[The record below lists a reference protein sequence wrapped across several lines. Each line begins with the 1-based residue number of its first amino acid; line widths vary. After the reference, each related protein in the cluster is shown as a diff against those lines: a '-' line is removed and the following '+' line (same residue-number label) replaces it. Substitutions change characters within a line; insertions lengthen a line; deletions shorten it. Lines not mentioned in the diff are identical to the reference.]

1 MDNTRPLNIND
12 TFRNLTIQE
21 ITDNVKQNTL
31 PYAIMAMNIVS
42 DLNTSN
48 MIRSSHLCGC
58 NDIVIFGRKNY
69 DRRGCVGTQNYTKI
83 TKVSAIIHP
92 DRINF
97 EMLDKDIVDHILDV
111 DIFTTFIHD
120 NNYLPIFIEQDTT
133 SIPANTNNMK
143 KILIECK
150 ENSKKPIFIF
160 GNETFGIP
168 KNILESRQQFNQ
180 SYTLELQQ
188 KGCIRSYNVANSCSI
203 ICYKIMEI
211 FNEL

>member
-1 MDNTRPLNIND
+1 MDDSRQLNIHD
-12 TFRNLTIQE
+12 EFRNLTTQE

-48 MIRSSHLCGC
+48 MIRSAHLCGC

-92 DRINF
+92 DIINF
-97 EMLDKDIVDHILDV
+97 ELLDKDIVDHILDV
-111 DIFTTFIHD
+111 DIFKTFIDD
-120 NNYLPIFIEQDTT
+120 NNYLPVFIEQDIT
-133 SIPANTNNMK
+133 SIPATINNIK
-143 KILIECK
+143 KILIDSTK
-150 ENSKKPIFIF
+150 RNKKPIFIF

-168 KNILESRQQFNQ
+168 KNILESRQYYET

-188 KGCIRSYNVANSCSI
+188 MGCIRSFNVANSCSI
-203 ICYKIMEI
+203 LCYKIMEI